1 LIEMGSRPSI
11 FAWLRRHRRGGITLF
26 VLLLLV
32 VAAERRLAEYHLTPR
47 SAAHALE
54 SNDTLDGD
62 EVRVRLVVLNDD
74 KPPTLPAAS
83 GTFAPHR
90 PHVAFPFPPALAL
103 GRPAPRGPPAP
114 SVSPA

>member
-1 LIEMGSRPSI
+1 MGSCPSV

-32 VAAERRLAEYHLTPR
+32 VAAERRLAEFHLNQR
-47 SAAHALE
+47 SALPAFE

-62 EVRVRLVVLNDD
+62 EIRVRLVVLNDD
-74 KPPTLPAAS
+74 KPPTLPAVS

-90 PHVAFPFPPALAL
+90 THVAVLLLPVLAL